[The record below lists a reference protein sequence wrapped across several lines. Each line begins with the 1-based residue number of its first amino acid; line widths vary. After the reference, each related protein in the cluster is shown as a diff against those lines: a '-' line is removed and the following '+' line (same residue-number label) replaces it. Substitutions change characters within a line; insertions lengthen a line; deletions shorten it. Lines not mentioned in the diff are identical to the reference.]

1 MKIQKFNEALSD
13 YSDYKEYDEYSN
25 LNIDVINN
33 WNSDFSEVNDFLL
46 NFNHEI
52 HQYSDFIRDYV
63 VCNNKNTVII
73 PNDIRLLYS
82 ENYKKFKIYF
92 YDSYNDIYIETTEIK
107 YFKNISEIAETD
119 QVLFMKLYNTYVEE
133 FGAPYMDVFGKDEF
147 KHLFVSKKF
156 NL

>member
-25 LNIDVINN
+25 LNIDIINN
-33 WNSDFSEVNDFLL
+33 WNTDISEVNDFIS
-46 NFNHEI
+46 NFKHEI

-63 VCNNKNTVII
+63 VCSKNDVIII
-73 PNDIRLLYS
+73 PNEIKLSYD
-82 ENYKKFKIYF
+82 NNKFKIYF
-92 YDSYNDIYIETTEIK
+92 YDSYKNYYMPTDIIK

-119 QVLFMKLYNTYVEE
+119 QKLFIELYETYVNKLN
-133 FGAPYMDVFGKDEF
+133 APYMDVFGKDEF
-147 KHLFVSKKF
+147 KHLFTSKKY